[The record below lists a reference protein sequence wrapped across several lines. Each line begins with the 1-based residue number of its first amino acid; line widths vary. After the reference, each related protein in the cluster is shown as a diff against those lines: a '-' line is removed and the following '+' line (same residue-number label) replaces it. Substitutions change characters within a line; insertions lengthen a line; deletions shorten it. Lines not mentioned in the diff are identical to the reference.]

1 MIIGQA
7 TYRFCEI
14 LRFVP
19 SLRMTASCM
28 EVVGKRR
35 QRSRLLF
42 PSLFLATGCHP
53 ERSEGSGQEFAHLN
67 NI

>member
-19 SLRMTASCM
+19 PLRMTVSCL
-28 EVVGKRR
+28 EVGGKRR
-35 QRSRLLF
+35 RLRILLF
-42 PSLFLATGCHP
+42 PSLFLATDCHP
-53 ERSEGSGQEFAHLN
+53 ERSEGSRQELAHLN
-67 NI
+67 NT